1 MLSLLVAVVRYV
13 SGKGSAKKTT
23 TMRKDMTQK

>member
-13 SGKGSAKKTT
+13 SGQGSAKKKT
-23 TMRKDMTQK
+23 TMRKDMMQK